1 LVGVMMRL
9 NMMEKNLKTWSRNR
23 DGNLSRDGLFRSRYF
38 RILSNLWE
46 VEPQPIKDILK
57 EIRKEE
63 TSQFDWVPG
72 YAGAWK
78 AQRRWT

>member
-1 LVGVMMRL
+1 MMV
-9 NMMEKNLKTWSRNR
+9 KNRRKSKHEQMRKRFEVYKSRH
-23 DGNLSRDGLFRSRYF
+23 
-38 RILSNLWE
+38 RILSRMRIE
-46 VEPQPIKDILK
+46 TPKGIESILK